1 MGRQRHD
8 IGHRKRLAR
17 LARTSPAARRERRAE
32 RRAAALDRWQ
42 AEYDLLLA
50 IQDREIE
57 RRRRAAE
64 RAQAERAARAV
75 LALPVAVPMPT
86 PVPRPE
92 PDPAGPDVSRRC
104 AFEGC
109 NRRAERRHKDGRYNG
124 YRQYCRRHRRKVSEQ
139 QQQQAA
145 GTPDVAA

>member
-17 LARTSPAARRERRAE
+17 LARTPQAARRERRAE

-42 AEYDLLLA
+42 AAYDALLE
-50 IQDREIE
+50 IQDRAIE

-64 RAQAERAARAV
+64 RAQAERAAV
-75 LALPVAVPMPT
+75 LAAVPTPP

-104 AFEGC
+104 SFEGC

-139 QQQQAA
+139 QQQAA